1 MDVITRDTV
10 LAFFD
15 AASDIMNEKKQY
27 LIDLDAALGD
37 GDLGLTMS
45 TGFETAKNTARSSA
59 EADLGKLFMQVGMA
73 IAKAVPSSMGTLVG
87 SGFMRSAKALKGKTE
102 MSAHDLA
109 LFMREFVAGLMDRGK
124 TKPGDRTIIDAMEP
138 AARAMEQSAPMGLN
152 AAAEAAVNAA
162 EAGVEATKG
171 MLAAV
176 GRGVFYGDQVLGK
189 PDQGAIVGLYIT
201 EAWKIALSL

>member
-1 MDVITRDTV
+1 MDIITRDTV

-15 AASDIMNEKKQY
+15 AAADIMNEKKQH
-27 LIDLDAALGD
+27 LINLDAALGD

-45 TGFETAKNTARSSA
+45 TGFETAKKTAHSSA

-73 IAKAVPSSMGTLVG
+73 IAKAAPSSMGTLVG

-102 MSAHDLA
+102 MTADDLA
-109 LFMREFVAGLMDRGK
+109 LFMREFVSGLMDRGK
-124 TKPGDRTIIDAMEP
+124 TKPGDRTIIDALEP
-138 AARAMEQSAPMGLN
+138 AARALEQSAHMGLF
-152 AAAEAAVNAA
+152 AAADAAVQAA

-189 PDQGAIVGLYIT
+189 PDQGAVVGLYIMN
-201 EAWKIALSL
+201 AWRKAIV